1 MPTAPPRT
9 QNLPALSHPDDIIR
23 LVLLAVTC
31 PGCGARGAPVC
42 DECRAALRPAP
53 ALPPPPG
60 VDACIALLAYEGT
73 AREVIARLKYRN
85 HRSVL
90 PGLARAMAAS
100 VARPD
105 GIDVVTW
112 TPTTSLRRRARGF
125 DHAELLARAVAADL
139 DRPCRPLLVRR
150 PGPPQTGRPL
160 AERRAG
166 PRFDATSGVPAHV
179 LVVDDVVTSGATCSA
194 AAVALRRAGAST
206 VTMLAAARTPPPRSG
221 PSSQERHSP

>member
-1 MPTAPPRT
+1 MPTAPPRR
-9 QNLPALSHPDDIIR
+9 QNLSALSHPDDIIGF
-23 LVLLAVTC
+23 VLLAVTC

-42 DECRAALRPAP
+42 EDCRAELRPAP
-53 ALPPPPG
+53 GLPPPPG
-60 VDACIALLAYEGT
+60 VDVCIALLAYDGP
-73 AREVIARLKYRN
+73 AREVVARLKYRN

-100 VARPD
+100 VAGRYD
-105 GIDVVTW
+105 LDVVTW
-112 TPTTSLRRRARGF
+112 TPTTAPRRRARGF

-139 DRPCRPLLVRR
+139 GLRCHTLLLRR

-166 PRFDATSGVPAHV
+166 PSFDATGMVPAHV

-194 AAVALRRAGAST
+194 AAAALRRAGARTIT
-206 VTMLAAARTPPPRSG
+206 VLAAARTPPPRSAATPQG
-221 PSSQERHSP
+221 HHSP